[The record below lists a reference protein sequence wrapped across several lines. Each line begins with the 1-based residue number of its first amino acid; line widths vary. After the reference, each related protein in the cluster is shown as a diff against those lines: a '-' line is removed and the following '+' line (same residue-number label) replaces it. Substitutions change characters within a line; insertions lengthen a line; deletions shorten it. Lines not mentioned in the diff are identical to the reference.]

1 MRAIWVDENNDPAW
15 HLLKD
20 FTDVYVSV
28 RDPRVTLTYLN
39 GIAGR
44 GFHAGLYACS
54 QGTGWPNPTTHS
66 GPAFA
71 DWMYEQVQVRIAPG
85 TMGSFPKVMLN
96 CETHDVEWLVAMFK
110 RWRKRSP
117 RRETYWS
124 PEGRQA
130 GLWSPAQV
138 KVLND
143 LAIRV
148 VPQAYRGT
156 DKTPYDAHLPGVVDE
171 WLKAGLRSDLIWL
184 MYDAAWSLP
193 YNWSGFAFTQ
203 GRLPH

>member
-1 MRAIWVDENNDPAW
+1 VDEGNDPAY
-15 HLLKD
+15 HVLAD
-20 FTDVYVSV
+20 GEYTDVYVSV

-39 GIAGR
+39 GIQGR
-44 GFHAGLYACS
+44 GYHPGLYACG

-71 DWMYEQVQVRIAPG
+71 DWVYDAVQKRIAPG

-96 CETHDVEWLVAMFK
+96 CETHDTGWLMSMFK
-110 RWRKRSP
+110 RWRKKSP

-130 GLWSPAQV
+130 GLFSRDQV
-138 KVLND
+138 AVLNE
-143 LAIRV
+143 LNIRV
-148 VPQAYRGT
+148 VPQAYRGH

-171 WLKAGLRSDLIWL
+171 WLKAGLRSELVWL
-184 MYDAAWSLP
+184 MYDGAWALP
-193 YNWSGFAFTQ
+193 YNWQGFVFTQ
-203 GRLPH
+203 GRLL